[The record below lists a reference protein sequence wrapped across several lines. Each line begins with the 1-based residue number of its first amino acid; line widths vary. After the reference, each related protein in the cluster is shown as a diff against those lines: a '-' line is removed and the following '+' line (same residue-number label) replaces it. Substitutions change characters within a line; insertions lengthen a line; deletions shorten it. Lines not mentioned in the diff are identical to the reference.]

1 MSGLTGELL
10 MFLAIALIIGAIC
23 IPGIFRKKSN
33 NQTNDSR
40 QKTDASNITPVIQGI
55 LKVVKKRNERGNE

>member
-23 IPGIFRKKSN
+23 IPGIFRNKSN
-33 NQTNDSR
+33 NQTNDPK
-40 QKTDASNITPVIQGI
+40 QKTDTSNSTPV
-55 LKVVKKRNERGNE
+55 KSKDPKSGNKAKGTGE